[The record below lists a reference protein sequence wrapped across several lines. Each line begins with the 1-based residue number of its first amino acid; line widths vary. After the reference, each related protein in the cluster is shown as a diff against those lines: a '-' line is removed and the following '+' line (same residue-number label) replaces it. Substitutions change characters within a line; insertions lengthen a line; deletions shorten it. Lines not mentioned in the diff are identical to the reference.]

1 MFCVYVPGQISRFW
15 VWCWIGYITKQT
27 KKNDTSTAY
36 KSTQMNAFIESA
48 VLQRQWFSIKKGRCC
63 ATTSNTLFS
72 YSSTSRGKFE
82 LKVKSVLAC
91 CDHAKDMCTQTGPF
105 QWPRVCQQKTRDP
118 PLEQEAD
125 RRKGG
130 HETSV
135 IFFFFFLKREG
146 PRHMT
151 DWGSAP
157 WRAQQLSATIRTR
170 FQDQELFTV
179 LVQHFKWWISD
190 KRVFKIYGLQ
200 WLFVKLIVQ

>member
-1 MFCVYVPGQISRFW
+1 MVV
-15 VWCWIGYITKQT
+15 
-27 KKNDTSTAY
+27 N
-36 KSTQMNAFIESA
+36 
-48 VLQRQWFSIKKGRCC
+48 KKGRCC

-135 IFFFFFLKREG
+135 IFFFFFSWRERDQDTWPTEDQHHG
-146 PRHMT
+146 ERNSCPPRLEP
-151 DWGSAP
+151 GSK
-157 WRAQQLSATIRTR
+157 TR
-170 FQDQELFTV
+170 NYLQY
-179 LVQHFKWWISD
+179 WSNISND
-190 KRVFKIYGLQ
+190 EFLTNVYSKYMGFNDFL
-200 WLFVKLIVQ
+200 